1 MATPADSQE
10 NVFRALHDDES
21 ASSRRRGLWL
31 LLTFVV
37 AVASVALAVF
47 WQTPGHSWGDDF
59 AAYLLQAK
67 ALLQGTVVDEVQLNA
82 RLMAAS
88 DWRTGPDAYPWG
100 YPAILA
106 LVIAAFGSSLAT
118 VKIVSIASMAVITIT
133 AGALA
138 YVSRL
143 SFAAAVCVAIMVGM
157 QPDLTSLGDMIG
169 SDVVFL
175 ALTGVALLFAAVA
188 LRTWSPRS
196 SRANVWA
203 TIIAAVFAASSY
215 FVRSNG
221 AVTLIAIAASLGAV
235 PIFTRRASVRTV
247 AVGVAPFALTGAA
260 LLLAYY
266 ALLPDGTLVHV
277 GYLTADPASLARRTG
292 ETLAAFGWFYPMVAL
307 PPTLERLSVLVLAAL
322 AVYGAC
328 RLRQIGLL
336 LALYA
341 AGHLLLL
348 ILFPYNGGQRYYLPV
363 LFAVAVLAVAGV
375 EDLVRRAAAK
385 LPGAR
390 EPGLASAFVI
400 ALLFAGAV
408 AANIYRMDLNRD
420 RSSDGPY
427 SRAASELFEYVRA
440 QPAGIQPIAFFKPRA
455 MRLLGGK
462 EAVLIRRI
470 DSARN
475 VNSIALFS
483 GEAGSKWQLSERQVA
498 ALPDFRPVF
507 RNESFTLY
515 VRKD

>member
-1 MATPADSQE
+1 
-10 NVFRALHDDES
+10 
-21 ASSRRRGLWL
+21 
-31 LLTFVV
+31 
-37 AVASVALAVF
+37 
-47 WQTPGHSWGDDF
+47 
-59 AAYLLQAK
+59 
-67 ALLQGTVVDEVQLNA
+67 
-82 RLMAAS
+82 
-88 DWRTGPDAYPWG
+88 
-100 YPAILA
+100 
-106 LVIAAFGSSLAT
+106 
-118 VKIVSIASMAVITIT
+118 
-133 AGALA
+133 
-138 YVSRL
+138 VSRL